1 MIKGIWKMSKSMNK
15 VVKILI
21 CVIAYLLFA
30 ILMYSASSNSGPAIF
45 TYIPIPGAVTGIL
58 ILFILVIVSALIGVL
73 VGTLLS
79 DLFLTIHNKILGK
92 KLDYSIQEI
101 PNPNYETTIISA
113 LFPTLLGISLGISI
127 CKNSTL
133 QNLILTDFARTS
145 PDMFSADLMTS
156 IGVLPITIFLG
167 FLIFVP
173 IWVILK
179 SGIVFSNKPK
189 IENKGLPVET
199 MSVGTWYVYLLKGY
213 AGLGALMGFIS
224 FTSGALADASE
235 DFISLALFYIAPFF
249 VFAFTMPAL
258 LLYEQIQ
265 KGRVKSLLETAR
277 KLGISDS

>member
-1 MIKGIWKMSKSMNK
+1 MSKAMNK
-15 VVKILI
+15 VIKILI
-21 CVIAYLLFA
+21 CVITYLFFA
-30 ILMYSASSNSGPAIF
+30 ILMSLASSNSGPALF

-58 ILFILVIVSALIGVL
+58 ILFVLVIISASVGVL

-79 DLFLTIHNKILGK
+79 DLFLTIHHKFLGK

-101 PNPNYETTIISA
+101 PNPNYETTIMSA
-113 LFPTLLGISLGISI
+113 LFPTLLGISVGISI
-127 CKNSTL
+127 CKNSTV
-133 QNLILTDFARTS
+133 QNLILTDYARTA
-145 PDMFSADLMTS
+145 PEMFSADLMTS

-179 SGIVFSNKPK
+179 SGIVFSNRPK
-189 IENKGLPVET
+189 KENKGLPVET
-199 MSVGTWYVYLLKGY
+199 MSVGTWFVYLLKGY

-224 FTSGALADASE
+224 FTSDALADASS
-235 DFISLALFYIAPFF
+235 DALSLALFFIMPFF

-265 KGRVKSLLETAR
+265 KGRVKSLLKTAR
-277 KLGISDS
+277 KLKISDS